1 MAKKTKGKQGS
12 KKDKRRSVRR
22 YERRF
27 SPQAGTSPAIVG
39 AVGALAALLLGAGAW
54 ALAYGQSFEKDPKLH
69 GVPSYL
75 VAAGALALA
84 VALWIG
90 TSGDAPVRVGA
101 PGIGVE
107 KGQIRRMPWWALKS
121 IRFEDGAAALVIDGN
136 DESGAAWSFKVSLKS
151 HPEAVAWI
159 VSEAKTRISNALSI
173 DEGGSKQIPR
183 ALPDAGER
191 LELEALQVVG
201 KRCAATGKVI
211 SYEPDARVCTQCERV
226 YHADAVPNECACGAS
241 LDELRAERKDEAGEA
256 GSEAGSELE
265 S

>member
-27 SPQAGTSPAIVG
+27 SPQAGTSPALVG

-54 ALAYGQSFEKDPKLH
+54 ALVYGQSFEKDPKLH

-84 VALWIG
+84 VALWFG

-107 KGQIRRMPWWALKS
+107 KGQIRRMPWWAVKS
-121 IRFEDGAAALVIDGN
+121 IRFDEGAAALVIDGS

-159 VSEAKTRISNALSI
+159 VSEAKTRIPNALSL
-173 DEGGSKQIPR
+173 DDGASTRIPR
-183 ALPDAGER
+183 ALPEAGER

-201 KRCAATGKVI
+201 KRCAATGKAI
-211 SYEPDARVCTQCERV
+211 SYEPDARICTKCERV
-226 YHADAVPNECACGAS
+226 YIADAVPDECGCGAS
-241 LDELRAERKDEAGEA
+241 LDDLHVDRKESAD
-256 GSEAGSELE
+256 EAGSELE